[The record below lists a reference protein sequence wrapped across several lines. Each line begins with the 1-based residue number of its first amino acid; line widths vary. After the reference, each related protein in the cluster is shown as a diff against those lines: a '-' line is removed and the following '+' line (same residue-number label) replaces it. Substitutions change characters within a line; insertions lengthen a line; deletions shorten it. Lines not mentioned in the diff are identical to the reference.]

1 MASPQQILPSTPFD
15 GQIFI
20 DAFRVKWTY
29 NAEDSAWHKVG
40 VAINVPTARSED
52 DPDGPTNG
60 LFSGRDKAFLDSLK
74 MKAGGF
80 GLMLKPGYYLT
91 EEAAAD
97 NVLTGDVQLV
107 SQTLAFDCTTS
118 NIGNV
123 GYAPTVKVELS
134 QDFIES
140 YRLEIKGPQGRKGDD
155 GLIGIDGRPGTG
167 DGPQGDAGVDG
178 LDAASHAFS
187 GIIYEELD
195 EVYDTAVV
203 GLRLDASNGIL
214 EVTKAQIDVPDNDKA
229 VSRVAATPVL
239 RDIEFLSTDLSDW
252 QLVGGADDSVT
263 VDLNVVKL
271 PKGWVGDTENNP
283 VPVDSVKLSQLAGA
297 IIDLYNME
305 AAKIVTQWDDIL
317 NDWVTERDK
326 EARDVLLGLASE
338 LAECEFQL
346 PLEMCIG
353 FEASNCYASNRLGN
367 SVFIIFIDEAR
378 PIYYPNGDTAYD
390 VDWAEYSSLLEQH
403 TGTMFTSTLVSVWK
417 PARDDGLDVIPAGAT
432 PVGFTIRDVSRP
444 PPLTQLVDR
453 YLELA
458 GGTQPDNIYL
468 LVDNSGSMT
477 TAQIEPGYGEF
488 VTWLGTNTSANV
500 IEKEFFDERWL
511 AHLNEFIGQLAL
523 EG

>member
-1 MASPQQILPSTPFD
+1 VFV
-15 GQIFI
+15 

-29 NAEDSAWHKVG
+29 NSEDSAWHKVG
-40 VAINVPTARSED
+40 VAINVPIARSED
-52 DPDGPTNG
+52 NPDGPTNG
-60 LFSGRDKAFLDSLK
+60 LFSGRDKAFLDGLK
-74 MKAGGF
+74 TKAGGF

-97 NVLTGDVQLV
+97 NVLTGEVQLI

-118 NIGNV
+118 TINNVGNV
-123 GYAPTVKVELS
+123 PTVKVGLS
-134 QDFIES
+134 QDFLES
-140 YRLEIKGPQGRKGDD
+140 YRLEIKGPQGKKGDV
-155 GLIGIDGRPGTG
+155 GSTGADGRPGTG
-167 DGPQGDAGVDG
+167 DGPQGDAGDDG
-178 LDAASHAFS
+178 LDATSHAFS

-203 GLRLDASNGIL
+203 GLRLDAPNGIL

-229 VSRVAATPVL
+229 ASRVAATPVL
-239 RDIEFLSTDLSDW
+239 RDIEFLSSDLSDW
-252 QLVGGADDSVT
+252 QLVAGADDSVT
-263 VDLNVVKL
+263 VDLNIVKL

-283 VPVDSVKLSQLAGA
+283 VPVASVKLSQLASTLV
-297 IIDLYNME
+297 DFYNVE
-305 AAKIVTQWDDIL
+305 ATKVITAWDKILD
-317 NDWVTERDK
+317 DWVIERDK

-353 FEASNCYASNRLGN
+353 IEASDCYSSSRLGN
-367 SVFIIFIDEAR
+367 VVFIVFVDEAS
-378 PIYYPNGDTAYD
+378 PVYYPNGNAIYNSNHST
-390 VDWAEYSSLLEQH
+390 YSALLQQH
-403 TGTMFTSTLVSVWK
+403 TGTLFISALTSVWK
-417 PARDDGLDVIPAGAT
+417 PTRSDSLGVIPSSASA
-432 PVGFTIRDVSRP
+432 VGFTIRDIDRP

-477 TAQIEPGYGEF
+477 TAQIQPGYGEF

-500 IEKEFFDERWL
+500 IEEIFFDEKWL
-511 AHLNEFIGQLAL
+511 DHLNSFINELAL
-523 EG
+523 NG